1 MRFFISFLLCILSLP
16 ALAESRTAIIG
27 AIQVIDGETLEIQ
40 NQRIKLWGVDA
51 PELNQTCKNGQDAGY
66 DCGKEAASALSQW
79 LTELQPVRCEPRG
92 NDNSGNTIAIC
103 YTSTGDDIASWMVRN
118 GYAVD
123 WPKYSNG
130 FYGVSEKQAQ
140 SNKSGIWQH
149 NEAAP
154 WKLTEK

>member
-16 ALAESRTAIIG
+16 ALAESRAAITG
-27 AIQVIDGETLEIQ
+27 AINVIDGETLEIE

-51 PELNQTCKNGQDAGY
+51 PDLGQICKNNDGAGY
-66 DCGKEAASALSQW
+66 ECGKEAAAALSRW
-79 LTELQPVRCEPRG
+79 LTELQPVHCQPRG
-92 NDNSGNTIAIC
+92 NDNVGNIIAIC

-140 SNKSGIWQH
+140 SNKSGVWQH

>member
-51 PELNQTCKNGQDAGY
+51 PDLNQTCKDGQDAGY

-154 WKLTEK
+154 WKITEK

>member
-16 ALAESRTAIIG
+16 AFAESRTAIIG

-103 YTSTGDDIASWMVRN
+103 YTSTGDDIAGWMVRN
-118 GYAVD
+118 GYAID

>member
-1 MRFFISFLLCILSLP
+1 MRFLISILLCVMTLP
-16 ALAESRTAIIG
+16 AFAESRTAIIG

>member
-66 DCGKEAASALSQW
+66 DCGKEAAYALSQW

>member
-103 YTSTGDDIASWMVRN
+103 YTSTGDDIAGWMVRN
-118 GYAVD
+118 GYAID

>member
-1 MRFFISFLLCILSLP
+1 MRFLISILLCVMTLP
-16 ALAESRTAIIG
+16 AFAESRTAIIG

-51 PELNQTCKNGQDAGY
+51 PDLNQTCKDGQDAGY

-103 YTSTGDDIASWMVRN
+103 YTSTGDDIAGWMVRN
-118 GYAVD
+118 GYAID

-149 NEAAP
+149 NESAP

>member
-103 YTSTGDDIASWMVRN
+103 YTSTGDDIAGWMVRN
-118 GYAVD
+118 GYAID

-140 SNKSGIWQH
+140 SNKSGVWQH

-154 WKLTEK
+154 WKLTEN

>member
-103 YTSTGDDIASWMVRN
+103 YTSTGDDIAGWMVRN
-118 GYAVD
+118 GYAID

-140 SNKSGIWQH
+140 SNKSGVWQH

>member
-16 ALAESRTAIIG
+16 ALAESRAAITG
-27 AIQVIDGETLEIQ
+27 AINVIDGETLEIQ

-66 DCGKEAASALSQW
+66 DCGKEAAAALSRW

>member
-1 MRFFISFLLCILSLP
+1 MRFLISILLCVMTLP
-16 ALAESRTAIIG
+16 AFAESRTAIIG

-92 NDNSGNTIAIC
+92 NDNAGNIIAIC

>member
-16 ALAESRTAIIG
+16 AVAESRTAIIG

>member
-154 WKLTEK
+154 WKITEK

>member
-123 WPKYSNG
+123 WPKYSNC

>member
-1 MRFFISFLLCILSLP
+1 MWKCP
-16 ALAESRTAIIG
+16 
-27 AIQVIDGETLEIQ
+27 
-40 NQRIKLWGVDA
+40 
-51 PELNQTCKNGQDAGY
+51 TCKNGQDAGY

-103 YTSTGDDIASWMVRN
+103 YTSTGDDIAGWMVRN
-118 GYAVD
+118 GYAID

>member
-1 MRFFISFLLCILSLP
+1 MRFFISFLLCVLSLP
-16 ALAESRTAIIG
+16 AVAESRTAIIG

-118 GYAVD
+118 GYAID